1 VFVHRFA
8 GFCVRSPV
16 RPFGAFA
23 ALARWRRFTYSIGM
37 DERAFFTERPETK
50 QARYQCPK
58 CRRTGEYSVRWVR
71 RTKKDRP
78 PTNANDEDR
87 AKFAKL
93 RDYLLRVEDEVVCRT
108 CGKKFEIP
116 SQQSLL
122 FVDQLAGLPNEEE
135 LEREIAAASGETER
149 PAEEKKPPLPARFTR
164 GSSGWK

>member
-1 VFVHRFA
+1 M
-8 GFCVRSPV
+8 P
-16 RPFGAFA
+16 
-23 ALARWRRFTYSIGM
+23 L
-37 DERAFFTERPETK
+37 DERAFFTDRPETR

-58 CRRTGEYSVRWVR
+58 CRWSADYNVRWVR
-71 RTKKDRP
+71 RTKKDRLP
-78 PTNANDEDR
+78 AGASEEDR

-135 LEREIAAASGETER
+135 LEREIAAAAGEPEPAPER
-149 PAEEKKPPLPARFTR
+149 KPELPARFTR
-164 GSSGWK
+164 KSTGWK